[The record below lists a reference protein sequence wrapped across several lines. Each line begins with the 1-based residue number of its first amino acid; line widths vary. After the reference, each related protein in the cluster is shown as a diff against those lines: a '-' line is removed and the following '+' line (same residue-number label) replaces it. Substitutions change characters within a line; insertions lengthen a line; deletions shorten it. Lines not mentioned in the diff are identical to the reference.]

1 MRITSIPAEILPQEL
16 LLVENRLT
24 GEKFGVK
31 SQKFCSAKFWL
42 FTPNFSL

>member
-16 LLVENRLT
+16 LLVENRLR

-31 SQKFCSAKFWL
+31 SQKFLLCKNFWL
-42 FTPNFSL
+42 L